1 MEGKVTMKYLVLGS
15 NGMAGHTI
23 ALYLI
28 SQGHDVLG
36 FGRKTSSL
44 FKSVTGDVT
53 NTEMLKELIESELF
67 DIIVNCVGVLNQF
80 AEKEKANAV
89 LINSYLPH
97 YLAEITLHLDTQVVH
112 LSTDCVFSGR
122 RGEYTEHDF
131 RDGTSFY
138 DRSKAL
144 GELEDSK
151 NVTLRSSIV
160 GPDINRDGIGLF
172 NWFMQ
177 QKGPILGYTK
187 VLWTGQTT
195 LQLAKAIEQVSKERV
210 NGLINMV
217 PDSAISKYDLL
228 QLFNKYFRN
237 NSVVIHPD
245 TDYISDKSLKR
256 TRFDFIYRVPDY
268 EQMIYELYGWVIN
281 HKELYPHYFPDFRTS
296 MLPQ

>member
-1 MEGKVTMKYLVLGS
+1 MEGKTIMKYLVLGS

-28 SQGHDVLG
+28 SQGHDVFG
-36 FGRKTSSL
+36 FGRKPSSL

-53 NTEMLKELIESELF
+53 NTKILKELIESELF
-67 DIIVNCVGVLNQF
+67 DVIVNCVGVLNQF
-80 AEKEKANAV
+80 AEKEKSNAI

-97 YLAEITLHLDTQVVH
+97 YLADITSHLSTQVIH
-112 LSTDCVFSGR
+112 LSTDCVFSGS
-122 RGEYTEHDF
+122 RGGYTEHEF

-151 NVTLRSSIV
+151 NFTLRSSIV
-160 GPDINRDGIGLF
+160 GPDINKSGIGLF

-177 QKGPILGYTK
+177 QKGPISGYTK
-187 VLWTGQTT
+187 ALWTGQTT
-195 LQLAKAIEQVSKERV
+195 LQLAKTIEQISKERV
-210 NGLINMV
+210 IGLINMV

-237 NSVVIHPD
+237 GSVVIHPD
-245 TDYISDKSLKR
+245 AKYISDKSLKR
-256 TRFDFIYRVPDY
+256 TRFDFDYRIPDY
-268 EQMIYELYGWVIN
+268 EQMLYELYGWVIN
-281 HKELYPHYFPDFRTS
+281 HKELYPHYS
-296 MLPQ
+296 I